1 MNPDNANPANTFGR
15 LRGCASAAWKTAR
28 RGTSAVLFC
37 AAALFFI
44 LGAFAGAGCAWLHKP
59 VDRKGM
65 DSDLMTFDDEDLNRD
80 LAGGDLGVTGAT
92 GAAGGGGG
100 GGC

>member
-1 MNPDNANPANTFGR
+1 MNTDNANAGNTFGC
-15 LRGCASAAWKTAR
+15 LRRFASAVWAAAR
-28 RGTSAVLFC
+28 RCTTAVLFC

-44 LGAFAGAGCAWLHKP
+44 VGAFAGAGCAWLHNA

-65 DSDLMTFDDEDLNRD
+65 DTDLMTFDDEDLNRD

-92 GAAGGGGG
+92 GAGGGGGG